1 MSSRA
6 SDDWTGSCTVNVTE
20 DNPQPKAGK
29 SRNINASTANAIDA
43 HMMELSSFAHL
54 DVGHN
59 HGTVLAVV
67 TFPKG
72 DKTGL
77 NCNGEPWRDVQL
89 RMSYDKLMSLGSAKI
104 QDLFAPRAQARFR
117 RRLGFEHALP
127 PGIEYVVDF
136 TPPSEGPEL
145 ADLTAA
151 LWLPRVVK
159 LWFLAGQYLPEPVLG
174 GSFGLPT
181 RPLADKAVGPILALG
196 HDDIC
201 RNIACMFHYDE
212 WLIKPNVP
220 GIVED
225 DSSESGHIPP
235 WRKVD
240 DYCPVRHCA
249 AIVRVLRAINGDSL
263 LLNSAVRLW
272 TVARVAIS
280 LDVPQVVV
288 DPVTQWLVAPPNTKF
303 IEICPERAFQLAYE
317 LRIPSVLITSFK
329 ILVNE
334 LAIDYA
340 SSKPVTRHPPLTWAQ
355 RRRDDYGDYPSDPV
369 EYASRAFA
377 ERIGETV
384 EMLQSDDVFSRFP
397 RRLPEWEKLR
407 IYGNAIEALPSSAPL
422 REAYGKLTAALVSVF
437 RKWVNDALDL
447 DTLNQPLIRR
457 NDLFEAQRRH
467 YIPAAE
473 IKPLLNLYL
482 ILNPTQKAL
491 TPFFWDSL
499 SQLPTAK
506 VFMAS
511 TVGVH
516 TSLNSVAS
524 TFNEQLSHFIHN
536 AIDDPVQPIFLEA
549 VEHAAIAMD
558 LMPNVVFRDH
568 LSGFNINHFYDSL
581 CREVRQLC
589 AEHLPPRWSYDEN
602 ERNEVP
608 LFLSD
613 HLLLSLNEKELN
625 YLPIWA
631 DGLDDGSG
639 GVFQEV
645 IPPAEMGPSEPGP
658 GYHTGY
664 TVGVGTDMDAG
675 TVGGARSMS
684 GVTATRDGRGLL
696 SEQGDGDDGG
706 EAASTIF
713 APSDLGVA
721 ELRLGS
727 ERTSEWVSS
736 VVAGTTTEATGGRSL
751 DVQRSGV
758 GPSSTATSHTRGR
771 SEQTPSE
778 SFTAGGLDE
787 EDMYAEA
794 RYAQPAAH
802 QAQGQAIVGYVDE
815 AAEVAE
821 AESAPREGAYSDED
835 MELDLSGG
843 SSTLDGFE
851 EVDMEEAR

>member
-201 RNIACMFHYDE
+201 RNIACMFRAALPSPTPALTVPTGSSDYDE

-240 DYCPVRHCA
+240 DYCPVRHRA

-288 DPVTQWLVAPPNTKF
+288 SYISWISEAKYEADTVT
-303 IEICPERAFQLAYE
+303 
-317 LRIPSVLITSFK
+317 
-329 ILVNE
+329 
-334 LAIDYA
+334 
-340 SSKPVTRHPPLTWAQ
+340 
-355 RRRDDYGDYPSDPV
+355 
-369 EYASRAFA
+369 
-377 ERIGETV
+377 
-384 EMLQSDDVFSRFP
+384 
-397 RRLPEWEKLR
+397 
-407 IYGNAIEALPSSAPL
+407 
-422 REAYGKLTAALVSVF
+422 
-437 RKWVNDALDL
+437 
-447 DTLNQPLIRR
+447 
-457 NDLFEAQRRH
+457 
-467 YIPAAE
+467 
-473 IKPLLNLYL
+473 
-482 ILNPTQKAL
+482 
-491 TPFFWDSL
+491 
-499 SQLPTAK
+499 
-506 VFMAS
+506 
-511 TVGVH
+511 
-516 TSLNSVAS
+516 
-524 TFNEQLSHFIHN
+524 
-536 AIDDPVQPIFLEA
+536 
-549 VEHAAIAMD
+549 
-558 LMPNVVFRDH
+558 
-568 LSGFNINHFYDSL
+568 
-581 CREVRQLC
+581 
-589 AEHLPPRWSYDEN
+589 
-602 ERNEVP
+602 
-608 LFLSD
+608 
-613 HLLLSLNEKELN
+613 
-625 YLPIWA
+625 
-631 DGLDDGSG
+631 
-639 GVFQEV
+639 
-645 IPPAEMGPSEPGP
+645 
-658 GYHTGY
+658 
-664 TVGVGTDMDAG
+664 
-675 TVGGARSMS
+675 
-684 GVTATRDGRGLL
+684 
-696 SEQGDGDDGG
+696 
-706 EAASTIF
+706 
-713 APSDLGVA
+713 
-721 ELRLGS
+721 
-727 ERTSEWVSS
+727 
-736 VVAGTTTEATGGRSL
+736 
-751 DVQRSGV
+751 
-758 GPSSTATSHTRGR
+758 
-771 SEQTPSE
+771 
-778 SFTAGGLDE
+778 
-787 EDMYAEA
+787 
-794 RYAQPAAH
+794 
-802 QAQGQAIVGYVDE
+802 
-815 AAEVAE
+815 
-821 AESAPREGAYSDED
+821 
-835 MELDLSGG
+835 
-843 SSTLDGFE
+843 
-851 EVDMEEAR
+851 